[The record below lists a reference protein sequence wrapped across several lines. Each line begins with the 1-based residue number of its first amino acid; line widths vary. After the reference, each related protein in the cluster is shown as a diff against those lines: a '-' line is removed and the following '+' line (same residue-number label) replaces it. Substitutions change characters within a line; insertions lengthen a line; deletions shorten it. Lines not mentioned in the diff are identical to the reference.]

1 MKQEARTLAKH
12 HPKNERMK
20 RKYLAWLEEA
30 RRRNPATADQAAAAI
45 ALFEKSTGWKDF
57 ATFRIEQAIK
67 FKRDLNAALHEK
79 TGKPLQK
86 ATIRSRLLD
95 VKAFFLWLADQ
106 QGYRSA
112 IRYAD
117 CEYFNPSANDARVA
131 TARRERP
138 VPTLDQI
145 RHVIANAPHTTAI
158 EQRDRAL
165 IAWTLLT
172 GMRDSA
178 IASLPIGKV
187 DLERREVDQDARV
200 VKTKNSKTMTTFFFP
215 VGDDVEA
222 VVAEWIA
229 YLKTELH
236 FGDSDPLFP
245 QTEVT
250 LNADGEFSA
259 SGLKREFWTSAT
271 AIRRIFRERFEAA
284 GLPYFHPH
292 SFRKTLAQLA
302 YRLKLDLESA
312 KAWSQNLGHEKPI
325 TTWTSY
331 GKIDDSRTSEI
342 LSRLATRETPSE
354 PTVSLTELEALVERL
369 RKTRDA

>member
-1 MKQEARTLAKH
+1 MAKH

-30 RRRNPATADQAAAAI
+30 RRRSPATADQAAAAI

-106 QGYRSA
+106 QGYRSTV
-112 IRYAD
+112 RYAD
-117 CEYFNPSANDARVA
+117 CEYFNPSANDTRVA

-138 VPTLDQI
+138 VPSLEQI
-145 RHVIANAPHTTAI
+145 RHVITTAPHSTAI

-165 IAWTLLT
+165 IAWALLT
-172 GMRDSA
+172 GMRDAA

-187 DLERREVDQDARV
+187 DLNRREVDQDARV

-215 VGDDVEA
+215 
-222 VVAEWIA
+222 
-229 YLKTELH
+229 
-236 FGDSDPLFP
+236 
-245 QTEVT
+245 
-250 LNADGEFSA
+250 DGEFSA

-271 AIRRIFRERFEAA
+271 AIRRIFRERFEEA

-342 LSRLATRETPSE
+342 LSRLATRGTPSE
-354 PTVSLTELEALVERL
+354 PTVSLTELEALVDRL
-369 RKTRDA
+369 RKGHDA

>member
-1 MKQEARTLAKH
+1 MAKH

-30 RRRNPATADQAAAAI
+30 RRRSPATADQAAAAI

-106 QGYRSA
+106 QGYRSTV
-112 IRYAD
+112 RYAD
-117 CEYFNPSANDARVA
+117 CEYFNPSANDTRVA

-138 VPTLDQI
+138 VPSLEQI
-145 RHVIANAPHTTAI
+145 RHVITTAPHSTAI

-165 IAWTLLT
+165 IAWALLT
-172 GMRDSA
+172 GMRDAA

-187 DLERREVDQDARV
+187 DLNRREVDQDARV

-250 LNADGEFSA
+250 LNTDGEFSA

-271 AIRRIFRERFEAA
+271 AIRRIFRERFEEA

-342 LSRLATRETPSE
+342 LSRLATRGTPSE
-354 PTVSLTELEALVERL
+354 PTVSLTELEALVDRL
-369 RKTRDA
+369 RKGHDA

>member
-1 MKQEARTLAKH
+1 MAKH

-20 RKYLAWLEEA
+20 RKYLSWLEEA
-30 RRRNPATADQAAAAI
+30 RRRSPATADQAAAAI

-117 CEYFNPSANDARVA
+117 CEYFNPSAKDARVA

-138 VPTLDQI
+138 VPSLEQI
-145 RHVIANAPHTTAI
+145 RHVIASAPHSTAI
-158 EQRDRAL
+158 EKRDRAL

-172 GMRDSA
+172 GMRDAA

-187 DLERREVDQDARV
+187 DLARREVDQDARV

-215 VGDDVEA
+215 VGDEVEA
-222 VVAEWIA
+222 VVREWIA
-229 YLKTELH
+229 YLRTKLH
-236 FGDSDPLFP
+236 FGDADPLFP

-250 LNADGEFSA
+250 LDENGVFTA

-312 KAWSQNLGHEKPI
+312 KAWSQNLGHEKPM
-325 TTWTSY
+325 TTWNSY
-331 GKIDDSRTSEI
+331 AKIDDSRTAEI
-342 LSRLATRETPSE
+342 MVNLASHNDDNSPDETPPE
-354 PTVSLTELEALVERL
+354 VTAWLQRL
-369 RKTRDA
+369 IAASRKG